1 MTADRTCELNPFLS
15 PVVAQ
20 VSSLEQAGSA
30 LEILTQALENYLA
43 RMKAA
48 ICADLQQIVDEC
60 CGGGPGAT
68 SFLDLTD
75 TPDSYAGQALELV
88 RVNAGE
94 TGLEF
99 WPLPSIPETFLD
111 LTDTPGTYAGSAN
124 YAVVVDNA
132 ATALQFRPF
141 PSSGA
146 EDLRKWRN
154 FMFALVAG
162 TTLQTIG
169 NGGGSSAGTS
179 TFPALT
185 TASVSASIYKLEIV
199 TASAANAITY
209 AIYGAL
215 SASIGTSTSIGGFRW
230 RACVGQ
236 NSTIANRRA
245 FFGFRNVTT
254 NPTSV
259 NPSSQV
265 NIIGFGYDSGDANLQ
280 IMHNDAALTATKVDL
295 GAGFAIAA
303 GDLYELELA
312 CEPGSGVVTYSAT
325 NLNTGV
331 QATGTISTDLPANTL
346 FLAHGCWLANA
357 ATAGIARLWFRN
369 QYLSD
374 Y

>member
-1 MTADRTCELNPFLS
+1 MTADRTCAVNPFLS

-30 LEILTQALENYLA
+30 LEILTQALENYLT
-43 RMKAA
+43 RLKAA
-48 ICADLQQIVDEC
+48 ICADLQQIVEEC
-60 CGGGPGAT
+60 CGGGGAT

-75 TPDSYAGQALELV
+75 TPDSYAGAAGDLV

-99 WPLPSIPETFLD
+99 WTLPALVESFLD
-111 LTDTPGTYAGSAN
+111 LDDTPNSYAGAAN
-124 YAVVVDNA
+124 YAVAVNNA
-132 ATALQFRPF
+132 TNALEFRPF
-141 PSSGA
+141 PTDGA
-146 EDLRKWRN
+146 TDIAKWRN

-169 NGGGSSAGTS
+169 NGGGSAAGTS
-179 TFPALT
+179 SFPALT
-185 TASVSASIYKLEIV
+185 TASVSTSTYKLEIV
-199 TASAANAITY
+199 TANAANAITY
-209 AIYGAL
+209 VIYGAL
-215 SASIGTSTSIGGFRW
+215 SATIGTSASIGGFRW
-230 RACVGQ
+230 RATVGQ

-259 NPSSQV
+259 DPSTQT
-265 NIIGFGYDSGDANLQ
+265 NIIGFGYDSADANLQ
-280 IMHNDAALTATKVDL
+280 VMHNDAALTATKVDL
-295 GAGFAIAA
+295 GASFAIAA

-325 NLNTGV
+325 NLNTNV

-357 ATAGIARLWFRN
+357 ATAGIARLWFKN